1 MDLDNGGKRVF
12 QRLGGPGD
20 SRNQKVCFHWRAGN
34 CNRHPCPFLHRE
46 LQPPPSN
53 GAPSK
58 RAHGFTDDASGFS
71 GPRSRPNYG
80 GSDSKW
86 GRAHGGTNSRAVRKP
101 EKVFKICRYWLQ
113 ENCEYGEGC
122 RYLHSWSLGD
132 GFSMLT
138 QLEGHQKVKIFGCLG
153 DSLG

>member
-12 QRLGGPGD
+12 QRLSGPGD
-20 SRNQKVCFHWRAGN
+20 SR
-34 CNRHPCPFLHRE
+34 NRHPCPFLHRE

-58 RAHGFTDDASGFS
+58 RSHGFTDDSSGFS
-71 GPRSRPNYG
+71 GPRPRPNYA
-80 GSDSKW
+80 GSTSTW
-86 GRAHGGTNSRAVRKP
+86 GRAHGGTNSRTVRKP
-101 EKVFKICRYWLQ
+101 EKVSKICKFWLQ
-113 ENCEYGEGC
+113 GNCGYGEGC

-138 QLEGHQKVKIFGCLG
+138 QLEGHQKVKTFGCLG